1 MSNQTISNADEN
13 AQIPTMV
20 RRGSPVQARERAFP
34 LQRGLQPA
42 SESRLT
48 TETHKKPTVGPEAD
62 FAAAALNYANGND
75 RLAEKYFARGWA
87 GMQRQARNIAG
98 RVLGSDAPNLI
109 DDALQNAAVKLWK
122 SVRRGYKADSWVAI
136 ASSAAHHAAVTVLD
150 RRIRHRSDEYPL
162 FDNPDTADAAMYT
175 AQAYAG
181 GGDQDPETRQAMIDF
196 AATCRSR
203 GGRQGELWEQI
214 VLAVADGLV
223 DRASIARRLH
233 KPEGTIRRVIFE
245 MRQCPGLWESL
256 NGREVIRAVGD
267 LAADDSGQLFEFT
280 HEAI

>member
-1 MSNQTISNADEN
+1 MSTQTIPNADEN
-13 AQIPTMV
+13 VQIPTMV

-34 LQRGLQPA
+34 LQRGIQAA

-48 TETHKKPTVGPEAD
+48 TEAHEKPAVGPEAD
-62 FAAAALNYANGND
+62 
-75 RLAEKYFARGWA
+75 LAEAAKAYAAGNQRLGELYFNRGWK
-87 GMQRQARNIAG
+87 QVQPQAKRIAS
-98 RVLGSDAPNLI
+98 RVLGSDAANLV
-109 DDALQNAAVKLWK
+109 DDALQNAALKLWK
-122 SVRRGYKADSWVAI
+122 SVRNGYRAESWVAI
-136 ASSAAHHAAVTVLD
+136 ASSAAHHSAVTVLD

-162 FDNPDTADAAMYT
+162 FDNPETADAAMYT
-175 AQAYAG
+175 AQNYAG
-181 GGDQDPETRQAMIDF
+181 GGEADPDTRQALVDF
-196 AATCRSR
+196 AATCRTR
-203 GGRQGELWEQI
+203 GGRQGETWEQI

-223 DRASIARRLH
+223 DRASIAKRLK